1 MTDKKNPSYRRGEAY
16 AANMGQLARA
26 IWYPAVR
33 DKLSGTQRVIV
44 EEAAR
49 HVTPREVQL
58 LEMYY
63 SQGKKYHQISAE
75 LSITVSTISRTI
87 LRGEQK
93 INRVVDFANALME
106 QTRGGYQ
113 V

>member
-26 IWYPAVR
+26 IWYPVVR

-49 HVTPREVQL
+49 HVTTREVQC
-58 LEMYY
+58 LELYY
-63 SQGKKYHQISAE
+63 SQGKKYRQISAE
-75 LSITVSTISRTI
+75 LNINESTISRNI
-87 LRGEQK
+87 SRGEQK

-106 QTRGGYQ
+106 QIQGGYQ